1 MILVYNALN
10 NYYTRE
16 PRKVQEGAYGK
27 AQHPHATAGL
37 QIQRQPR
44 EALFDTLNNGDCQS
58 AAGVLE

>member
-1 MILVYNALN
+1 MLLLYNAPRK
-10 NYYTRE
+10 YYTEE

-44 EALFDTLNNGDCQS
+44 EALFDALNNGDCQP